1 MREIEGI
8 SNIVEDTLNNRNGFN
23 YAQFLES
30 LLRIGYVKADSSGDQ
45 SNQAFKNT
53 VDAMFQHP
61 NIDIANRIES
71 DSSLRDYYNDKV
83 TEAFRDNEELLSAI
97 FSEKAKCPGDS
108 YPMLPKNEFVNL
120 LFEAGLLVL
129 PKQGKPDD
137 KKGAAAKDDKNAAPP
152 EQEVIYD
159 KNEVLMSIMHIG
171 TFDMDY
177 LD

>member
-1 MREIEGI
+1 M
-8 SNIVEDTLNNRNGFN
+8 
-23 YAQFLES
+23 
-30 LLRIGYVKADSSGDQ
+30 
-45 SNQAFKNT
+45 
-53 VDAMFQHP
+53 
-61 NIDIANRIES
+61 
-71 DSSLRDYYNDKV
+71 

-129 PKQGKPDD
+129 PKRGKPDD

-152 EQEVIYD
+152 EQEVIYE

-177 LD
+177 LDYFNFLEAIVKVAHDRPWTEDGGDSTPMVSKIQFMLSTFENHYSAYIQNYRIQTEKFNNKNKYQPQVVKALEDPAGSDEDDE